1 MAKTG
6 IFYGPEKGSV
16 DRVAHMIAKEFG
28 EDSVDLI
35 SVKDK
40 DPKLMEQ
47 YDKIIIGVSTLG
59 MSNWNSEIGESDW
72 DTFSSNLENVNLQGK
87 DVAVFSLGDQVTY
100 PEHFVDALGWLYDKL
115 KPRGANIVG
124 FVDGSDYEFED
135 SEGFRDGQVLG
146 LPLDEDTEPERT
158 EDRVKSWGSMLTND
172 FGF

>member
-16 DRVAHMIAKEFG
+16 DRVAHMVAKEFG
-28 EDSVDLI
+28 EGNVDLI

-40 DPKLMEQ
+40 DPKLMEK

-59 MSNWNSEIGESDW
+59 MSNWNSEIGKNDW
-72 DTFSSNLENVNLQGK
+72 DTFSAGLDQVNLKGK

-100 PEHFVDALGWLYDKL
+100 PEHFVDALGWMYDKL
-115 KPRGANIVG
+115 KPLGANVVG
-124 FVDGSDYEFED
+124 FVDSEGYEFED
-135 SEGFRDGQVLG
+135 SEGFRDGKFLG
-146 LPLDEDTEPERT
+146 LPVDEDTEPEMT
-158 EDRVKSWGSMLTND
+158 EERVKAWVKMLKND

>member
-16 DRVAHMIAKEFG
+16 DRVAHMVAKEFG
-28 EDSVDLI
+28 EGNVDLI

-40 DPKLMEQ
+40 DPRLMEK

-59 MSNWNSEIGESDW
+59 MSNWNSEIGKSDW
-72 DTFSSNLENVNLQGK
+72 DTFSAGLDQVTLKGK

-100 PEHFVDALGWLYDKL
+100 PEHFVDALGWMYDKL
-115 KPRGANIVG
+115 KPLGANVVG
-124 FVDGSDYEFED
+124 FVDSEGYEFED
-135 SEGFRDGQVLG
+135 SEGFRDGKFLG
-146 LPLDEDTEPERT
+146 LPVDEDTEPEMT
-158 EDRVKSWGSMLTND
+158 EERVKAWVKMLKND